1 MALAY
6 VTKLRLRHF
15 VDAAPHVGRRVGG
28 SISAGRV
35 GPIGWQQP
43 IMVADALNAIHGAIA
58 QGVPLFNRGDALGC
72 LETYQTCAASL
83 VSAPQVPQ
91 GVANRLQQGLAASA
105 RGGDP
110 ADRAWTMRHALDDV
124 ILMLRGGGAESSAG
138 GASPVVISFA
148 DRSLRWSTVDD
159 RVMGGSSQS
168 HMAVDPTG
176 GGAVFEG
183 ELVTA
188 GGGFASVRCV
198 PNRPMPALKGARAVV
213 LRCEGDGRP
222 GYKLT
227 LKTDG
232 SMDGVTYQA
241 GFEAPPR
248 VSGAPGTFPAAL
260 AAPPPAA
267 APTATCP
274 VHTRHSPP

>member
-1 MALAY
+1 
-6 VTKLRLRHF
+6 
-15 VDAAPHVGRRVGG
+15 
-28 SISAGRV
+28 
-35 GPIGWQQP
+35 
-43 IMVADALNAIHGAIA
+43 MVADALNAIHGAIS
-58 QGVPLFNRGDALGC
+58 QGAPLFNSGDALGC

-91 GVANRLQQGLAASA
+91 GVASRLQQGLAASA

-248 VSGAPGTFPAAL
+248 VRRTWHVCRRARC
-260 AAPPPAA
+260 AA
-267 APTATCP
+267 ARRRADRHPAPCTHAIHHP
-274 VHTRHSPP
+274 DTRPP

>member
-1 MALAY
+1 
-6 VTKLRLRHF
+6 
-15 VDAAPHVGRRVGG
+15 
-28 SISAGRV
+28 
-35 GPIGWQQP
+35 
-43 IMVADALNAIHGAIA
+43 MVADALNAIHGAIA
-58 QGVPLFNRGDALGC
+58 QGVPLFNSGDALGC

-83 VSAPQVPQ
+83 ISAPQVPQ

-248 VSGAPGTFPAAL
+248 VSGAPGTFAAAL
-260 AAPPPAA
+260 AMPPPGA
-267 APTATCP
+267 APTATLPRAYTPFTTLIPDHPDTLTSTPGRRRRCACRSRTSSRLTEGARCRT
-274 VHTRHSPP
+274 HRR